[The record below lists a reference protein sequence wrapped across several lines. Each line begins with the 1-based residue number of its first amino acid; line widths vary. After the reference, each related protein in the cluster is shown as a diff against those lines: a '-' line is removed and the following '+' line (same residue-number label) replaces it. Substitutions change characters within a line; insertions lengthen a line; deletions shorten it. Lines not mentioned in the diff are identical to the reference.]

1 MLEDAPLVT
10 VRRNTPRP
18 SAEQVAAIAGAP
30 TGFVVDALG
39 GRGAMGPAV
48 KPVVAEQSVFCGV
61 AVTCHAGP
69 ADNLAL
75 LAALPLLQ
83 PGDVAVVATDG
94 YVETAVVGDLLLQMA
109 MNRGAAA
116 LVTDGA
122 VRDTPGIRH
131 VGLPCFATAVT
142 PNSPAKNGPGVVN
155 EPIVLAGL
163 AVAAGDIV
171 VGDVDGVVVVPH
183 ARIDEVIAKLA
194 EVRRAEA
201 EMLAKVEGG
210 LGAPAYIEDMY
221 ASGKVREIG

>member
-48 KPVVAEQSVFCGV
+48 KPVIAGQSDFCGV
-61 AVTCHAGP
+61 AVTCHTGP

-94 YVETAVVGDLLLQMA
+94 YVQTAVVGDLVLQMA
-109 MNRGAAA
+109 KNRGAAA

-155 EPIVLAGL
+155 EPVVLAGL
-163 AVAAGDIV
+163 TVAAGDIV

-183 ARIDEVIAKLA
+183 ARIDAVIAKLHD
-194 EVRRAEA
+194 VRRAEA

-210 LGAPAYIEDMY
+210 LGVPAYIEDMY